1 MPNKIRFRLL
11 DRLQISGRDLAGF
24 LLCLLLAFSIW
35 LVHNLTLRY
44 SAIMNVEVIAQS
56 DIQGRSAESSN
67 TAVISARC
75 RASGFRV
82 LRNGRNAD
90 TGVKVYF
97 QAEEFTHGDDDAF
110 YLSPNALA
118 SHVTEIFGEEVQLE
132 SFITN
137 TVVFRFPAE
146 DYRKVPVTPRLI
158 ATYRPQYTAVGSME
172 FSPDSVLVYGDPNYL
187 ENVDRVF
194 TKPLELKN
202 LKNDTHGEVDLDIPS
217 GLRAS
222 ATRVGYSLQVS
233 RYVEISREVRM
244 EVRGLPAG
252 KSLSVYPSTAQVV
265 FKCIFPMN
273 SDPMRTASFYIDYE
287 EFANSINGRCVARS
301 SGLPSTVIDYQ
312 VEPQIFECVE
322 E

>member
-24 LLCLLLAFSIW
+24 LMCLLLAFSIW

-90 TGVKVYF
+90 AGVKVYF
-97 QAEEFTHGDDDAF
+97 QAEEFTHGEDDAF

-172 FSPDSVLVYGDPNYL
+172 FAPDSVLVYGDPNYL

-217 GLRAS
+217 G
-222 ATRVGYSLQVS
+222 
-233 RYVEISREVRM
+233 
-244 EVRGLPAG
+244 
-252 KSLSVYPSTAQVV
+252 
-265 FKCIFPMN
+265 
-273 SDPMRTASFYIDYE
+273 
-287 EFANSINGRCVARS
+287 
-301 SGLPSTVIDYQ
+301 
-312 VEPQIFECVE
+312 
-322 E
+322 